1 MVSLPRLSLFSCLFF
16 SATIMWLRTLQFS
29 GASNKSG
36 SGQPRVKNTV
46 PGDGVGSAQDPQ
58 RQQPGDDNVQVEQ
71 VVATPA
77 NSEYG
82 YRNNNVLHFIV

>member
-1 MVSLPRLSLFSCLFF
+1 
-16 SATIMWLRTLQFS
+16 MWLRTQQFS

-58 RQQPGDDNVQVEQ
+58 RQQPGERGDDNVQVEQ

>member
-16 SATIMWLRTLQFS
+16 SATIMWLRTQQFS

-58 RQQPGDDNVQVEQ
+58 RQQPGERVDDNVQVEQ

-77 NSEYG
+77 NSE
-82 YRNNNVLHFIV
+82 

>member
-1 MVSLPRLSLFSCLFF
+1 
-16 SATIMWLRTLQFS
+16 MWLRTQQFS

-58 RQQPGDDNVQVEQ
+58 RQQPGERVDDNVQVEQ

-82 YRNNNVLHFIV
+82 YRNNNFLHFIV